1 MKLMTMDECKKV
13 ELDILLEVVKF
24 CDEHSIEYLL
34 AYGTML
40 GAVRHK
46 GFIPWDDDV
55 DIYMTRKNRD
65 KFLELFCGDAKP
77 AHLEAIGPHDI
88 RAKAPFAK
96 VVDHRT
102 FKDEPDYTYPH
113 GELGVDIDIFVLD
126 GQPDD
131 DAEFEKWFRKLER
144 LYMIDFFMTLG
155 RFKTFKR
162 KLAAI
167 AVFPVK
173 IFYGRKRLRKK
184 IDKLHALYPYETS
197 KYAGAIDGTCC
208 RRNDRAPRECFDEY
222 VWADFEGHKFKIA
235 KGYDLIMTT
244 MYGDYMTPPPV
255 EDRWAHTGTS
265 YWRDDKTKTEEE
277 K

>member
-65 KFLELFCGDAKP
+65 KFLELFRGDAKP

-102 FKDEPDYTYPH
+102 FKDEPDY
-113 GELGVDIDIFVLD
+113 
-126 GQPDD
+126 
-131 DAEFEKWFRKLER
+131 
-144 LYMIDFFMTLG
+144 
-155 RFKTFKR
+155 
-162 KLAAI
+162 
-167 AVFPVK
+167 
-173 IFYGRKRLRKK
+173 
-184 IDKLHALYPYETS
+184 
-197 KYAGAIDGTCC
+197 
-208 RRNDRAPRECFDEY
+208 N
-222 VWADFEGHKFKIA
+222 
-235 KGYDLIMTT
+235 
-244 MYGDYMTPPPV
+244 
-255 EDRWAHTGTS
+255 
-265 YWRDDKTKTEEE
+265 
-277 K
+277 